1 MGLFDKNDKG
11 LFGGLFDF
19 NGDGKTT
26 WDEEYLAFKI
36 FEECTKEEE
45 NDFDNG
51 FDSDLFD
58 DTDISDK
65 YEWRLYCEDG
75 FEFGVDPEDYETE
88 EEYEEALNEAKYGWR
103 DNCESVLD
111 TGVDPEDFET
121 EDEYQDA
128 LEEERTAWRDTC
140 EDGVDYG
147 VDPEDYETEEEYEE
161 ALADAQESKSNA
173 GITLNISV
181 ECPALDKL
189 DEIKEED
196 YPNKRRYNAAYTL
209 ANELLCYSDEEV
221 ESRDKA
227 CCKFITDNADKITAA
242 NYLSYE
248 SGFLYAQAIKDN
260 FKLPVSLPDEDEY
273 REYELSE
280 ALCKIAKRNI
290 ALSFEVWEWA
300 LTTFLPYIQYADGSL
315 SELTSYVIDDLYG
328 FQDNYRTELARYMDK
343 HPDFLEKVVNAKA
356 EMPSDLDA
364 LISAALHDGLTSTAL
379 ALFKRGLV
387 QAGEDWKKINRL
399 TDGTISWCKNYDELE
414 SAEYFKL
421 NMLPLVKTIDI
432 GMVQDEIEEWE
443 NGLDEYISQVE
454 DDCEQYTY
462 SRKNAWRKTVP
473 NGKEYGLDPLYY
485 DTEQEYLEALNEE
498 KYGWRKWYE
507 DDDTLGLDVNDFETQ
522 EEYQKAYDAR
532 LNKKRQRELKQRE
545 KERRQLQEQRERER
559 QQERDKR
566 LKEQQLAEQAKKQEY
581 ENDKTIYTYCG
592 VLLPFSSR
600 PYSFRTEDDKV
611 KIGDTVIVTIGDDK
625 KEMKGKVVSV
635 GQYSRLGVPYPVE
648 KTKSILRKVDNETE

>member
-45 NDFDNG
+45 KDFDND

-75 FEFGVDPEDYETE
+75 FEF
-88 EEYEEALNEAKYGWR
+88 
-103 DNCESVLD
+103 
-111 TGVDPEDFET
+111 
-121 EDEYQDA
+121 
-128 LEEERTAWRDTC
+128 
-140 EDGVDYG
+140 G

-209 ANELLCYSDEEV
+209 ANEFLVYSNDEYEKK
-221 ESRDKA
+221 EKA
-227 CCKFITDNADKITAA
+227 CCRFILDNADTILAA
-242 NYLSYE
+242 NYLSHDG
-248 SGFLYAQAIKDN
+248 GFLYAQAIKDN
-260 FKLPVSLPDEDEY
+260 FSIPCSLPDEDET
-273 REYELSE
+273 REMEFSQI
-280 ALCKIAKRNI
+280 LCKIAKRDVP
-290 ALSFEVWEWA
+290 LSFEIWSWCLEK
-300 LTTFLPYIQYADGSL
+300 FLPY
-315 SELTSYVIDDLYG
+315 SEYDDFCGNDLCVEVIDDLYSFPDG
-328 FQDNYRTELARYMDK
+328 YKIKLVHYMSDNDNFCKSVMMSSDEPANSIPELIAEAIKEKLFKTANTLFKYG
-343 HPDFLEKVVNAKA
+343 LEK
-356 EMPSDLDA
+356 
-364 LISAALHDGLTSTAL
+364 
-379 ALFKRGLV
+379 
-387 QAGEDWKKINRL
+387 AGKEWKKINTL
-399 TDGTISWCKNYDELE
+399 IEGVILWCKNYEELE
-414 SAEYFKL
+414 SMEFFRDNLLPMVKAIQL
-421 NMLPLVKTIDI
+421 GML
-432 GMVQDEIEEWE
+432 QDEIAEWE
-443 NGLDEYISQVE
+443 KDIAEYIDCVE
-454 DDCEQYTY
+454 DECEQYAF

-522 EEYQKAYDAR
+522 EEYQKAYDDL

-611 KIGDTVIVTIGDDK
+611 KIGDTVVVTIGDDK

>member
-1 MGLFDKNDKG
+1 VLNFERAFILKGGHSMGLFDKNDKG

-45 NDFDNG
+45 NDFDND

-75 FEFGVDPEDYETE
+75 FEFGVDPEDYSTE
-88 EEYEEALNEAKYGWR
+88 EEYNEALNEAKYGWR

-140 EDGVDYG
+140 EDGTDYG
-147 VDPEDYETEEEYEE
+147 VEPTDYETEEEYEE
-161 ALADAQESKSNA
+161 ALADAQESKNNA
-173 GITLNISV
+173 GITLNISL

-209 ANELLCYSDEEV
+209 ANEFLIYSNDEYEKK
-221 ESRDKA
+221 EKA
-227 CCKFITDNADKITAA
+227 CCRFILDKADTILAA
-242 NYLSYE
+242 NYLSHDG
-248 SGFLYAQAIKDN
+248 GFLYAQAIKDN
-260 FKLPVSLPDEDEY
+260 FSIPCSLPDEDET
-273 REYELSE
+273 REMEFSQI
-280 ALCKIAKRNI
+280 LCKIAKRDVP
-290 ALSFEVWEWA
+290 LSFEIWSWCLEK
-300 LTTFLPYIQYADGSL
+300 FLPY
-315 SELTSYVIDDLYG
+315 SEYDDFCGNDLCVEVIDDLYSFPDG
-328 FQDNYRTELARYMDK
+328 YKTKLVHYMSDNDSFCKSVMMSSDEPANSIPELIAEAIKEKLFKTANTLFKYG
-343 HPDFLEKVVNAKA
+343 LEKA
-356 EMPSDLDA
+356 E
-364 LISAALHDGLTSTAL
+364 
-379 ALFKRGLV
+379 K
-387 QAGEDWKKINRL
+387 EWKKINAFTEGVIL
-399 TDGTISWCKNYDELE
+399 WCKNYEELE
-414 SAEYFKL
+414 SMEFFRDNL
-421 NMLPLVKTIDI
+421 LPMVKAIQL
-432 GMVQDEIEEWE
+432 GMVQDEITEWE
-443 NGLDEYISQVE
+443 KDIAEYINRVE
-454 DDCEQYTY
+454 DECEQYAF

-485 DTEQEYLEALNEE
+485 DTEQEYLEALN
-498 KYGWRKWYE
+498 
-507 DDDTLGLDVNDFETQ
+507 D
-522 EEYQKAYDAR
+522 KA
-532 LNKKRQRELKQRE
+532 
-545 KERRQLQEQRERER
+545 KEAR

-611 KIGDTVIVTIGDDK
+611 KIGDTVIVTVGDDK
-625 KEMKGKVVSV
+625 KEMKGKVVSI

-648 KTKSILRKVDNETE
+648 KTKMIVRKIEEESE